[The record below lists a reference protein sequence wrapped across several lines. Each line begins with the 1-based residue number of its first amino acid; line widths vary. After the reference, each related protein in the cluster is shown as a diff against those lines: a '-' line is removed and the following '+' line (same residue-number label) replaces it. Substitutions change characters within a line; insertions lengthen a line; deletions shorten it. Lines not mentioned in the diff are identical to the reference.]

1 MTGEPRSPRTA
12 RSILGLLL
20 PERYRDNQ
28 LGDLEEEFRA
38 RGRRDGWGRARRWY
52 WLQAAMSLP
61 GTGRLRYRE
70 KRANERGRG
79 RGLVGG
85 WMESMWQN
93 LRYAVRALVRSPQH
107 AIIATVTLA
116 LAIGVNTSIFSIVNQ
131 VIFVDLPME
140 DPDEVYWVW
149 SLNTEV
155 AGSDITTVSLADF
168 QDYRERTRSFESL
181 ATLIQDQMI
190 LTGQDQPERITVAR
204 VTANLMQVWGD
215 QPTLGRAFVE
225 GEDLTG
231 APKVAVITHSMWE
244 NRFGSDPGV
253 LGRTIRLNDDEH
265 TIVGVASP
273 RMEMGNLGLARVWIP
288 LEMPTPGA
296 GREVRFRGGT
306 GRTGAMVTGRL
317 REGVT
322 FAEAQAEGARIGEE
336 LAAEYPATNRGWIL
350 QVRTT
355 DDSLLGDSGS
365 LLITLLVLTVGFV
378 LLIACANVANLVLVR
393 ASSRMR
399 ELALRSALGAS
410 RTRLIGQ
417 ILTENLLIALAA
429 GGIGVG
435 LAYAL
440 LRVLVRM
447 TRGQA
452 VLFNI
457 STIDHRVL
465 IFTLLVSIAT
475 PLLFGLLPAWGAV
488 RSNLSDSLRDGERGR
503 ERRGGLRTRG
513 ALVVSQVA
521 LALSLMIVSGVLVRS
536 VIAEQQVEL
545 GFEDEGVLSMVLQLP
560 DTRYDA
566 AASGRFFEELEER
579 VAALPG
585 VQSVALAGGRPRMTT
600 AGGTPFAIEG
610 RAVVSDE
617 DLPAA
622 YTEVVSGDYFEVLR
636 IPLVRGRTF
645 DRRDRPDTS
654 PVALVSR
661 EAVDRFWPEEAV
673 LGRRVRIGVEAT
685 APWREIVGVVEN
697 VVGGNDPANPTVPQI
712 YVPASQAPRGS
723 MVLMARANGGEGS
736 LTGAIRQVV
745 TAMDSQQPVDDVRT
759 MAAYVYDS
767 NSFEYAVITLFV
779 IFALFA
785 LAMAAMGIYGV
796 MSFMVSQ
803 RSREIGVRI
812 ALGAE
817 RNSVL
822 RMVLAQG
829 GRLLLIGSVIGLGIG
844 FLLSRITATL
854 VTGVGPNDPG
864 TFVTVSLVL
873 LAIALLANFIPAH
886 RATRIDPMEALRVE

>member
-1 MTGEPRSPRTA
+1 MA
-12 RSILGLLL
+12 
-20 PERYRDNQ
+20 
-28 LGDLEEEFRA
+28 
-38 RGRRDGWGRARRWY
+38 
-52 WLQAAMSLP
+52 
-61 GTGRLRYRE
+61 
-70 KRANERGRG
+70 
-79 RGLVGG
+79 
-85 WMESMWQN
+85 SMWQN
-93 LRYAVRALVRSPQH
+93 LRYALRALTGSPQH
-107 AIIATVTLA
+107 TIIATVTLA

-155 AGSDITTVSLADF
+155 AQSDITTVSLADF

-190 LTGQDQPERITVAR
+190 LTGQDQPERITVAQ
-204 VTANLMQVWGD
+204 VTANLMEVWGD

-273 RMEMGNLGLARVWIP
+273 RMEMGTLGLASVWIP

-355 DDSLLGDSGS
+355 DDSLLGDSGT

-410 RTRLIGQ
+410 RSRLIGQ
-417 ILTENLLIALAA
+417 LLTENLLIALAA
-429 GGIGVG
+429 GGVGVG

-440 LRVLVRM
+440 LRLLVRM
-447 TRGQA
+447 TRGQQ

-465 IFTLLVSIAT
+465 IFTLLVSIVT
-475 PLLFGLLPAWGAV
+475 PLLFGLLPAWGVV
-488 RSNLSDSLRDGERGR
+488 RSNLSDSLRDGERGAAS
-503 ERRGGLRTRG
+503 RGGSRVRG

-521 LALSLMIVSGVLVRS
+521 LALSLMIVSGVIVRS
-536 VIAEQQVEL
+536 AIARQQIEL
-545 GFEDEGVLSMVLQLP
+545 GFEEDGVLSMVLQLP
-560 DTRYDA
+560 DMRYDTDA
-566 AASGRFFEELEER
+566 AGRFFDELKER
-579 VAALPG
+579 VAALPA
-585 VQSVALAGGRPRMTT
+585 VQSVALAGGRPRMTL

-610 RAVVSDE
+610 RDEVADE

-622 YTEVVSGDYFEVLR
+622 YSEVVSHDYFEVLR
-636 IPLVRGRTF
+636 IPVVRGRTF
-645 DRRDRPDTS
+645 DRRDRAETNL
-654 PVALVSR
+654 VALVSR
-661 EAVDRFWPEEAV
+661 EAADRFWSEETA
-673 LGRRVRIGVEAT
+673 LGRRIRMGLEPT

-697 VVGGNDPANPTVPQI
+697 VAGGNDPTNPTVPQI

-723 MVLMARANGGEGS
+723 MVLMARANGDEGL
-736 LTGAIRQVV
+736 LTGAIRGEVG
-745 TAMDSQQPVDDVRT
+745 AIDPQQPVDDVRT

-767 NSFEYAVITLFV
+767 NSFEYAMITLFV

-796 MSFMVSQ
+796 MSFTVSQ
-803 RSREIGVRI
+803 RSREIGVRL

-817 RNSVL
+817 RSSVL

-829 GRLLLIGSVIGLGIG
+829 GKLLLLGSAIGLGIG
-844 FLLSRITATL
+844 FLLSRLTASQ
-854 VTGVGPNDPG
+854 VVGVGPSDPL
-864 TFVTVSLVL
+864 TFIAVPLVL
-873 LAIALLANFIPAH
+873 FATALLANFIPAY
-886 RATRIDPMEALRVE
+886 RATKVDPIETLRAE